1 MMCRNFEK
9 WGTII
14 TGIVLITAC
23 NSQTVRTT
31 QIDPIAPARVALT
44 EEQLLDVGINV
55 FDPGIDNIDEDKGLT
70 TPAVREAE
78 SRYMAYTL
86 SQTLQQS
93 GQWGAVR
100 VIPDRQSE
108 TDVWVDG
115 KILESTGERLKI
127 QVTVQDASGR
137 TWYTRTYEEE
147 VSKYAYDRELRHR
160 NDAFQGLYNRVANDM
175 QAYLRKLKPEE
186 LQAVRTISRLKF
198 AGRFSPEAF
207 GDHLED
213 DGRGNYQIKRLP
225 AANDPILERVER
237 IRERD
242 HMFVDTL
249 QDHYGS
255 FSLQMRDAYDQW
267 RQETYFEAQ
276 ALREL
281 KQQQVARTLGGA
293 LAIVGGILAAGSDS
307 GVTRAAG
314 AVGIGA
320 GAYMIKSGID
330 KGAEAKIH
338 AETLK
343 ELAASLD
350 TQIEP
355 HNIELEERT
364 VTLTGTV
371 EQQYAQWR
379 AILLEIYQ
387 TETGQQ
393 PLPDPQNQQ

>member
-1 MMCRNFEK
+1 MQFSLSK
-9 WGTII
+9 WAALV
-14 TGIVLITAC
+14 TGVCMIAAC

-31 QIDPIAPARVALT
+31 QVDPVAPASVVLS
-44 EEQLLDVGINV
+44 EDQLLDVGVNV
-55 FDPGIDNIDEDKGLT
+55 FNPGIDNVDEDKGLT

-127 QVTVQDASGR
+127 EVTVQDASGR
-137 TWYTRTYEEE
+137 TWYTRSYEEE
-147 VSKYAYDRELRHR
+147 VSKYAYDRELRYR
-160 NDAFQGLYNRVANDM
+160 NDPFQGLYNRVANDM
-175 QAYLRKLKPEE
+175 QEYLRKMKPED
-186 LQAVRTISRLKF
+186 LHAVRTITKLKF

-207 GDHLED
+207 GNHLEE
-213 DGRGNYQIKRLP
+213 DGRGNYRIKRLP

-281 KQQQVARTLGGA
+281 KQQQVARTVGGA
-293 LAIVGGILAAGSDS
+293 LAVIGGILAAGSDS
-307 GVTRAAG
+307 GITRAAG

-379 AILLEIYQ
+379 AILREIYQ

-393 PLPDPQNQQ
+393 PLPDPQTQQ